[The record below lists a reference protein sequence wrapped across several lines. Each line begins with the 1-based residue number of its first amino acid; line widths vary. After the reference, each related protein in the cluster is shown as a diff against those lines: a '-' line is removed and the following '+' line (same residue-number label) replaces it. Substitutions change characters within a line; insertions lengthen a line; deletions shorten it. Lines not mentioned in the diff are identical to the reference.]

1 MIVGFIDIGSNAA
14 RLLVAELGPGWRWR
28 ALEWAREPL
37 RLGRRVRGGAAGGA
51 DATDRNEAQRL
62 IDAAGLFAARCR
74 QSAADDVVAVATSA
88 VREAPDR
95 DELIRRLRE
104 EAGLDVSVLSGQEEA
119 RLVYRGLAGTVDLHG
134 RRALAMDIGGG
145 STEVAVGEG
154 RTVLLAASLPV
165 GAVRLTQQALTPS
178 DADGRVGDA
187 AWQELCES
195 VREAAAPVADD
206 VRRLAPAEIFGGAG
220 TVRSLVGMVGR
231 EVEGALLS
239 REEAG
244 RLAARL
250 RRMTQQDRM
259 EKAGMFPD
267 RADVIVA
274 GTAVLLTIMDE
285 FGLPAVRFAAAG
297 VREGLV
303 QDYLARL
310 A

>member
-14 RLLVAELGPGWRWR
+14 RLLVAELGPGRRWR

-37 RLGRRVRGGAAGGA
+37 RLGRRASGAAGGGE
-51 DATDRNEAQRL
+51 DGTDPGEASRL
-62 IDAAGLFAARCR
+62 IAAAGVFVARCR
-74 QSAADDVVAVATSA
+74 QLAAADVVAVATSA

-95 DELIRRLRE
+95 DGLIRRLRE
-104 EAGLDVSVLSGQEEA
+104 EAGLDVHVLRGEEEA
-119 RLVYRGLAGTVDLHG
+119 RLVYRGLAGTIDLQG

-154 RTVLLAASLPV
+154 SQVLLAASLPV
-165 GAVRLTQQALTPS
+165 GAVRLTQALAPAG
-178 DADGRVGDA
+178 ADGRVGED
-187 AWQELCES
+187 AWQALCER
-195 VREAAAPVADD
+195 VREAASPVADD

-220 TVRSLVGMVGR
+220 TVRSLVGMAGR
-231 EVEGALLS
+231 EVEGALLG

-250 RRMTQQDRM
+250 RRMTQRDRV
-259 EKAGMFPD
+259 EKVGMFRD

-274 GTAVLLTIMDE
+274 GSAVLLTVMDE

-310 A
+310 V